1 MVIGGF
7 MKDLKESVISISKED
22 KEIVDS
28 YQSYFLDGYI
38 GLVFNKYA
46 NSDKYEVYLYIK
58 TSNEIA
64 SPLLYKT
71 SNDINTMKE
80 YYTELLNFIKSEEPE
95 IIMNRCI
102 SKD

>member
-7 MKDLKESVISISKED
+7 MKDLKKSVISISKDD

-38 GLVFNKYA
+38 GLVFNKYTD
-46 NSDKYEVYLYIK
+46 SDKYEVYIYIK

-71 SNDINTMKE
+71 SNDINVMKE
-80 YYTELLNFIKSEEPE
+80 YYTELLNYIQKEEPD